1 MPVRV
6 RPRAPTINL
15 MQFNSIQSTK
25 KIIIIGAGVS
35 GLTAGIYALQ
45 RGFDVTILEKNPIVG
60 GLCTGWY
67 RQGRHI
73 DGCIH
78 WLTGTKEDTI
88 LNDMWKNVGA
98 FKDQNDLIYLPSWG
112 TFDYNGTKVTMW
124 RDLKRAEKEWCEISP
139 VDTKRIKK
147 FFKMVRDFTTIEL
160 PLDMPINWI
169 PLNRLLKLG
178 FRVLN
183 IWPSYLKT
191 MLISKKSYAKRF
203 KSPAI
208 RFALMNAQQGCGNLF
223 SMIYSY
229 ATVAA
234 GDGGIPKGGS
244 LQMVQRMKEKFISLG
259 GDLRLNSE
267 AKRIIVENKV
277 AKGVL
282 LLDGKKL
289 PADYVV
295 SCLDPHYTTHDLL
308 FGEYVIK
315 ELERRY
321 KEPKVHQAPS
331 CVYVSLEIDDEL
343 KDLPIPYSFVCDK
356 YSVGNKEFSHLTI
369 RSYAYDKETFVKNGK
384 TIMTII
390 LDQASDDFNYW
401 VKLYRNKD
409 EYYQEKERLGKLVS
423 SLIEKQLP
431 YLNGKIKVLD
441 VATPMTYKR
450 YTNNTRGAYMGYLL
464 RHDKPGFVHSNKC
477 RIKNLYLS
485 SQWMQS
491 PGGLPLALSQGRFA
505 IQRICRKNN
514 LSYIFTPRH
523 LTHKKTF

>member
-1 MPVRV
+1 MK
-6 RPRAPTINL
+6 
-15 MQFNSIQSTK
+15 FNSIASTK
-25 KIIIIGAGVS
+25 KIIIIGAGIS
-35 GLTAGIYALQ
+35 GLSAGIYALQ
-45 RGFDVTILEKNPIVG
+45 SGFDVTILEKNPIVG

-78 WLTGTKEDTI
+78 WLTGTKENTI

-124 RDLKRAEKEWCEISP
+124 RDLNRAEKEWCEISP

-160 PLDMPINWI
+160 PLDLPINW
-169 PLNRLLKLG
+169 LSLRRLLFLG
-178 FRVLN
+178 FKVLN
-183 IWPSYLKT
+183 VWPSYLKT
-191 MLISKKSYAKRF
+191 MLISKKAYAKRF

-208 RFALMNAQQGCGNLF
+208 RFALQACQQGCGNLF

-229 ATVAA
+229 ATVVA

-244 LQMVQRMKEKFISLG
+244 LQMAQRMKNRFIELG
-259 GDLRLNSE
+259 GDLRVNTE
-267 AKRIIVENKV
+267 VKRIITDNNV

-282 LLDGKKL
+282 LVDGTKL

-295 SCLDPHYTTHDLL
+295 SCLDPYYTTHHLL
-308 FGEYVIK
+308 FGEYIIK
-315 ELERRY
+315 DLEHRY
-321 KEPKVHQAPS
+321 RNPQTHQAPS
-331 CVYVSLEIDDEL
+331 CVYVSLEVDDEL
-343 KDLPIPYSFVCDK
+343 KDLPIPYSFICDK
-356 YSVGNKEFSHLTI
+356 YSVGKKEFSHLTI
-369 RSYAYDKETFVKNGK
+369 RSYAYDKDTFVKDGK

-390 LDQASDDFNYW
+390 LDQASDDFSYW
-401 VKLYRNKD
+401 IKLYRNK
-409 EYYQEKERLGKLVS
+409 ELYNQEKTRLGNLVIE
-423 SLIEKQLP
+423 LIEKQLP
-431 YLNGKIKVLD
+431 NLKDKIKVLD
-441 VATPMTYKR
+441 VATPMTYRR

-464 RHDKPGFVHSNKC
+464 RHDRPGFVHSNKC
-477 RIKNLYLS
+477 KIKNLYLS
-485 SQWMQS
+485 GQWLQS

-514 LSYIFTPRH
+514 LSYIFTPRY

>member
-6 RPRAPTINL
+6 RPRAPCKLKMNL
-15 MQFNSIQSTK
+15 KSNQSTK

-35 GLTAGIYALQ
+35 GLSAGIYALQ
-45 RGFDVTILEKNPIVG
+45 SGFDVTILEKNPVVG
-60 GLCTGWY
+60 GLCTGWN

-98 FKDQNDLIYLPSWG
+98 FKDQKDLIYLPSWG

-124 RDLKRAEKEWCEISP
+124 RDLNRAEKEWCEISP

-147 FFKMVRDFTTIEL
+147 FFKTVRDFTTVEL
-160 PLDMPINWI
+160 PLDMPISW
-169 PLNRLLKLG
+169 LSLGRLLKLG

-191 MLISKKSYAKRF
+191 MLISKKAYAKRF

-208 RFALMNAQQGCGNLF
+208 RFALTSCQQGCGNLF

-229 ATVAA
+229 ATVVA

-244 LQMVQRMKEKFISLG
+244 FRMTHNMKDRFLSLG
-259 GDLRLNSE
+259 GDLRVNKE
-267 AKRIIVENKV
+267 VKRIITDNNV
-277 AKGVL
+277 AKGVIL
-282 LLDGKKL
+282 KDGTEMK
-289 PADYVV
+289 ADYVV
-295 SCLDPHYTTHDLL
+295 SCLDPYYTTHHLL
-308 FGEYVIK
+308 YGEYIIK
-315 ELERRY
+315 ELEKRY
-321 KEPKVHQAPS
+321 RAPQIHQAPS

-343 KDLPIPYSFVCDK
+343 KDLPIPYSFTCEK
-356 YSVGNKEFSHLTI
+356 YSVGYKEFSHLTI
-369 RSYAYDKETFVKNGK
+369 RSYAYDKDTFVKDGK

-390 LDQASDDFNYW
+390 LDQASDDFAYW
-401 VKLYRNKD
+401 VKLYKD
-409 EYYQEKERLGKLVS
+409 KEKYTQEKHRLGQLVCDLIVKKL
-423 SLIEKQLP
+423 P
-431 YLNGKIKVLD
+431 NLNGKIRVLD
-441 VATPMTYKR
+441 IATPITYRR

-485 SQWMQS
+485 GQWLQS
-491 PGGLPLALSQGRFA
+491 PGGLPLAISQGRFA

-514 LSYIFTPRH
+514 LSYIFTPRY
-523 LTHKKTF
+523 LTHKKIS